1 MISLN
6 NLHWA
11 WFMVVYCISTTVPQP
26 SFVQYENVWHVQVLQ
41 TNKDVLQEN
50 IKNKRESLSQK
61 IIQYLRV
68 EGIRM
73 EDLKS

>member
-1 MISLN
+1 MNKIC
-6 NLHWA
+6 
-11 WFMVVYCISTTVPQP
+11 VC
-26 SFVQYENVWHVQVLQ
+26 VQYENVWHVQVLQ

-73 EDLKS
+73 EDLTS